1 MIHHTF
7 HAMGTMVEAWFE
19 DDGEPGMLVDWF
31 ESVEEE
37 CSRFRPHSTLNR
49 LNDSS
54 DRTVRLSGVL
64 GEVLEIAQ
72 GLRDETDG
80 LVDAGL
86 GEAVSAWGYDRT
98 FGEVTGLDTPPS
110 DLGFP
115 VWSMSDGLLVRE
127 PATRFDVG
135 GIAKG
140 WTCDRAVES
149 GLALVVSAG
158 GDLRSAHRE
167 TTVPVID
174 PWGDTAAHIELG
186 VGALATSSVTRR
198 RWKVGATE
206 ANHLIDPRTMSPVSS
221 PVLSATVIAETA
233 AAAEAGAKAVL
244 LHGEEGLAWAEA
256 TPWIGSAL
264 VVWHDGSVFATHGI
278 AVAA

>member
-7 HAMGTMVEAWFE
+7 HAMGTMVEAWLE
-19 DDGEPGMLVDWF
+19 DHVEPSMLVDWF

-37 CSRFRPHSTLNR
+37 CSRFRPQSTLNR

-54 DRTVRLSGVL
+54 HRSVRLDGIL
-64 GEVLEIAQ
+64 GEVLGTAQ
-72 GLRDETDG
+72 LLRDETDG
-80 LVDAGL
+80 LIDAGL
-86 GEAVSAWGYDRT
+86 GGAVCAWGYDRT
-98 FGEVTGLDTPPS
+98 FAEVTGLATPPS
-110 DLGFP
+110 DLERP
-115 VWSMSDGLLVRE
+115 EWSLSDGVLTRG
-127 PATRFDVG
+127 PDTRFDLG

-158 GDLRSAHRE
+158 GDLRSAHPE
-167 TTVPVID
+167 TIVPVID
-174 PWGDTAAHIELG
+174 PWGETAARIELG

-198 RWKVGATE
+198 RWKVGETE
-206 ANHLIDPRTMSPVSS
+206 VSHLIDPRTMSPVSS
-221 PVLSATVIAETA
+221 PVLSATVVAETA

-244 LHGEEGLAWAEA
+244 LHGEDGLAWAEA
-256 TPWIGSAL
+256 ESWIDSAM
-264 VVWHDGSVFATHGI
+264 VIWHDGSVFATHGI